1 MGRAWFSRGLHGMK
15 YLFPV
20 LVGCVVLSGCTRD
33 AVQAELNER
42 SGIPVAFERVAS
54 VTLSPVDTPTY
65 RIIVDQDSWTT
76 AWSELVA
83 GRWPPAP
90 PAPSI
95 DFESRVVLFVGAG
108 SLPTQLLSFGVVDV
122 RLRNGVVKVTVRE
135 EWPGSQ
141 CGSLPVTTR
150 PVDIVTIPR
159 LSSETEF
166 LTERTSRC

>member
-1 MGRAWFSRGLHGMK
+1 MK

-20 LVGCVVLSGCTRD
+20 LFGCVVLSGCTRG
-33 AVQAELNER
+33 AVQPELNER

-54 VTLSPVDTPTY
+54 VILSPVDTPTY

-83 GRWPPAP
+83 GHSPPAP

-95 DFESRVVLFVGAG
+95 DFESHVVLFAGAG
-108 SLPTQLLSFGVVDV
+108 ALPTQLLSFGVVDV
-122 RLRNGVVKVTVRE
+122 RLRNGVVTVTVRE

-141 CGSLPVTTR
+141 CGSLPVITR

-159 LSSETEF
+159 LATGAEF